1 MSSSSH
7 LIQQTSQAPKTTNM
21 SPMAESYRGNSAPV
35 DGIVKSSHTVD
46 SNAKKVVVNT
56 PTASNNS
63 HVVSTEHPYKS
74 LYQPLLALAMLLERE
89 SPQLETE
96 EAYCSEDQSEK
107 PSSWTYGQSGA
118 NLNRPMPGSNLTDS
132 ARKNRLET
140 PSTKFQKTTQ
150 RPKTLP
156 SNVSTS
162 TKNENI
168 GIMANAR
175 KITPPIKKKTTYKH
189 KIARES
195 IDQQQANEISQSR
208 VRIDEATWNSNY
220 ENLVKYHAIHG
231 NSNVLRSDPNK
242 QLSGWVK
249 RQRNNLKDG
258 KLSPSK
264 IAMLDELDFVW
275 NRIDGKWYKKFCQL
289 VRFQKKFGH
298 CYVTAKYDRSL
309 AEWTQRQRRDYKNR
323 TSKMTDDR
331 IQKLEALQGWSWDK
345 LNKDRTVEPYASLD
359 GLDL

>member
-56 PTASNNS
+56 PTANNNS
-63 HVVSTEHPYKS
+63 EHPYKS

-140 PSTKFQKTTQ
+140 PSTKFQKTTH

-156 SNVSTS
+156 PKISTS
-162 TKNENI
+162 SKNENI
-168 GIMANAR
+168 FPMYMKFLSFI
-175 KITPPIKKKTTYKH
+175 
-189 KIARES
+189 ES
-195 IDQQQANEISQSR
+195 NMYTCPVLYFGSVISL
-208 VRIDEATWNSNY
+208 I
-220 ENLVKYHAIHG
+220 L
-231 NSNVLRSDPNK
+231 
-242 QLSGWVK
+242 
-249 RQRNNLKDG
+249 
-258 KLSPSK
+258 
-264 IAMLDELDFVW
+264 
-275 NRIDGKWYKKFCQL
+275 
-289 VRFQKKFGH
+289 
-298 CYVTAKYDRSL
+298 
-309 AEWTQRQRRDYKNR
+309 
-323 TSKMTDDR
+323 
-331 IQKLEALQGWSWDK
+331 
-345 LNKDRTVEPYASLD
+345 
-359 GLDL
+359 